1 MGLRASPTVE
11 GALDVMGPVAAKKG
25 LELAYALD
33 PSLPAWIVGDAGRL
47 RQIVLNLLSNAIKF
61 TEAGEVVVRVTG
73 APVDDRWEIRL
84 AVSDT
89 GMGIPADK
97 IGRLFQSF
105 SQADATISRRYGG
118 TGLGL
123 AISRRLAELMDGSL
137 VAESSG
143 VPGEGTEWDV
153 LYFGRLEALAL
164 DADTNAILTNH
175 EALYIHGAK
184 HYLRRHTEE
193 WDQAAEE
200 LELFN
205 DAADALNELT
215 KRKMGNA
222 GAAPAYD
229 FGGGG
234 GY

>member
-1 MGLRASPTVE
+1 MNYGELKTFVLADSHRTDLTAYIERFVRGAEGLIARKCPNSEQDASVTLDDTDRADTSSDLYTLPVGVLEVRRVVMTSGQELPPLHPV
-11 GALDVMGPVAAKKG
+11 GPNNLALKSRSSHPSF
-25 LELAYALD
+25 YAL
-33 PSLPAWIVGDAGRL
+33 LGNRL
-47 RQIVLNLLSNAIKF
+47 QI
-61 TEAGEVVVRVTG
+61 R
-73 APVDDRWEIRL
+73 
-84 AVSDT
+84 
-89 GMGIPADK
+89 
-97 IGRLFQSF
+97 
-105 SQADATISRRYGG
+105 
-118 TGLGL
+118 
-123 AISRRLAELMDGSL
+123 
-137 VAESSG
+137 G
-143 VPGEGTEWDV
+143 VPGEDSEFDV

-175 EALYIHGAK
+175 EALYVHGAK

>member
-1 MGLRASPTVE
+1 MNYGELKTFVLEDSHREDLTDYIERFVRGAEGLIARKCPNSEQDASVT
-11 GALDVMGPVAAKKG
+11 LD
-25 LELAYALD
+25 D
-33 PSLPAWIVGDAGRL
+33 
-47 RQIVLNLLSNAIKF
+47 
-61 TEAGEVVVRVTG
+61 
-73 APVDDRWEIRL
+73 DDR
-84 AVSDT
+84 
-89 GMGIPADK
+89 
-97 IGRLFQSF
+97 
-105 SQADATISRRYGG
+105 ADATSDLYTLPVGVLEVRRVVQLDSNYPPLNPVGPNNLALKG
-118 TGLGL
+118 RSTHPSFYALLGN
-123 AISRRLAELMDGSL
+123 RLQIR
-137 VAESSG
+137 G

-200 LELFN
+200 LQLFN